1 MPIFDNELIDNV
13 SDRTPEKQN
22 IDLRSIDIPEVNT
35 NPVSRLG
42 GFETYGQ
49 TPAKRGLTVDEI
61 SEMSRH
67 AKPFKG
73 FGAPF
78 ESVSQSEL
86 LSNKRYPMYSRNVD
100 LENVYGLQQ
109 SAMSQLGNGFAK
121 LGVSAV
127 SSFGQSF
134 FTIPDTISAVR
145 NLDMSKLSGD
155 MDGGEAKLDDWQK
168 NMEDRFPNFMTRNEK
183 EHPFLAAI
191 PGFAGSA
198 NFWGDKVIKNIGFTA
213 GTIAGSL
220 VQDAAIGFVT
230 SGLGAVP
237 LVGAQ
242 IGRAALAINKLFAG
256 TSKLDEVLDLAKG
269 LGKTEQ
275 QLFNIQ
281 KLGQIAAATKLTKSA
296 QYVYSLYGASRT
308 EAAIE
313 AREGF
318 REVKEEL
325 TRQYKQKHY
334 DQEPTAEALAEIE
347 NYATNAMNVRF
358 GTNLA
363 LLTVSNAVQFDNIF
377 RTFNLG
383 NKEIGS
389 SVGKIGLQKGSL
401 DVFEKKTAE
410 TLAGKVWDTVK
421 PTLKNV
427 LAEGVY
433 EEGGQYAAQKGTYD
447 YYTRKYKNLNNPDNK
462 ESWDWLNESIDSTGK
477 GLAEQFGSQ
486 EGIESM
492 LVGAISAL
500 ITGGITNKVQ
510 KIRGVDEDTKLKSS
524 INILNRW
531 GLTDILEN
539 QYGDALSSV
548 NIAKE
553 MKQATESG
561 NVFKFKNLKRDLFY
575 NYVKSRSVN
584 GLHDVT
590 IDQLN
595 MLKDLDKDQFEKM
608 FGVDLNKTN
617 KATVSSYVD
626 GMIEKANHIN
636 ATIESVNTTFT
647 NPFKFI
653 VDPKNPEEDLISK
666 NYNTFEDWK
675 NNLSYYGSMR
685 KDINDRLGSIQ
696 TRVSKINPLV
706 NNETLSDLVNRDSLT
721 ELSKEY
727 EDQANLLNNTI
738 TEYTTV
744 AERKAIREQVKIL
757 RSNSEK
763 INLVLNSYTPDLKTF
778 NSLLNFELNNRDASK
793 EDVVGFENAT
803 ELYNYGADIFEL
815 NKDKRNSSEIFDY
828 LSSKEGFDSY
838 FKQEENIENNEVPMS
853 DLLKGT
859 AQPTFIDDEK
869 VKQLLEVG
877 REYEIRDTKKATAPV
892 KIADDRYRVTAPDG
906 TVTFHKTRKEAV
918 EQSQEFTQENTNLSK
933 VRVIA
938 LNDDGTVKV
947 EDINGDILN
956 INPKRLKGY
965 KRLETNQEKLLK
977 NKEEIAKEQDEIEHD
992 SGTVATPDPEVIQTQ
1007 EDTKEEKAKK
1017 ESKLISAENL
1027 FTSSTSES
1035 ESADYYENG
1044 VLVAANVPTHVKN
1057 SREFLNNAHTFPNRG
1072 NLKSILLTANQ
1083 VKGLK
1088 LDGLVQMSY
1097 RKDINSPVEDIPD
1110 VMDVN
1115 NGWVAQVFV
1124 EQDKDGLYFVDKDG
1138 QRIGKVGDANIDIS
1152 KIIFQTMRTTS
1163 LTYKNGSPRYRAEQK
1178 AEAEAYSRSWA
1189 KYRAG
1194 LFANEATTFPTFAFT
1209 ISTGIAKEKRDANNL
1224 RETNQ
1229 VGGIL
1234 IDEDLISAQEG
1245 LITIPIGGTI
1255 VNSKGEILK
1264 WPSGVPTLK
1273 YGDILQMLNN
1283 RKFNSREVDGIY
1295 ETIRQL
1301 ANNVLEQSKA
1311 GQPITLK
1318 GPLSNF
1324 LQHVLY
1330 WKSKADTYGPNQIG
1344 IDVNSM
1350 TLNLGRN
1357 SFPLGEIANNEA
1369 AIKTALSSAYN
1380 NVNNGT
1386 LTKYFSKPFTE
1397 FYIDKD
1403 GNFTS
1408 SVWKN
1413 YQTYL
1418 LSKSYPSG
1426 KARPA
1431 GDTPLTTG
1439 VSAKTAE
1446 TPYVFEQ
1453 KYSTLSG
1460 LDLPIEVITPKPE
1473 PVVTP
1478 TPGVITVGKYKI
1490 GKDQENEF
1498 EFKAG
1503 IVKFTAEGP
1512 KEDGTFD
1519 VTVKPNEVTKALAAN
1534 KESLKVVID
1543 ALKGAGKF
1551 DATIPIGEE
1560 ENYVLTFMAM
1570 QIDATLIKLNKEAPE
1585 APKGK
1590 EAAPMAPPEV
1600 VAQQDIEANKADNKI
1615 KLDKIKSLE
1624 DKLSTMS
1631 APISGEFKDYPAE
1644 YFQYLNLI
1652 FRPEFKGN
1660 TSEAFDLYSLKNQIY
1675 SGELFDPSFKKVIDS
1690 VKNTNQYKGTIDIL
1704 SKEDKKPPQ
1713 TPPNEFP
1720 SEEYRRVG
1728 VNDVV
1733 DRMSESDFAIF
1744 KEWAAENL
1752 PLIPWEEL
1760 EHMITINPNEK
1771 AWGVFVDGVAKFVK
1785 GGLRGTEYHEIME
1798 AVWAGMLTAD
1808 QKQALLDEFKNRK
1821 GFFVDRETNQKIP
1834 FIEAT
1839 DQQAKE
1845 RIMDDFSDFRLGK
1858 LPARTLGEYVRR
1870 LFNKILN
1877 FFKTFNQKPSLKQE
1891 LFEAINTG
1899 KFKERTLSPESIT
1912 SVPEY
1917 SRVAG
1922 LTGEQSHSIVQ
1933 DMLARAGGLLFK
1945 VNDKQMLFNSERLS
1959 GREMF
1964 DKIEQSYIKDGRRQL
1979 ITDEAWEQLKEKVK
1993 SYLKVSGINFND
2005 EEFVDINSENAN
2017 KNEYVSNPFQ
2027 DTKASAT
2034 GALKF
2039 SLSTVIERVPTNQEN
2054 ALTLEVPVPKYSDIE
2069 LKGFPI
2075 KGYKLLPFN
2084 RVFATLLDKLSNT
2097 SNVKMFTKKMLK
2109 LAEEDANYVSVFQRM
2124 GGKDKVVPFSEFKA
2138 SDWRYFI
2145 QFIQTFSRQKPEAY
2159 IQYKSIDG
2167 VYTGAANL
2175 YTATVQTQKEWL
2187 TNIETLA
2194 KGDGTI
2200 VKWDRSEKVFT
2211 VNKDALKAM
2220 PIRKAKDMVA
2230 MLNAIGVQF
2239 DIDTYTKLKGY
2250 EKTKFAK
2257 QIESIYNHL
2266 GDNNELMSLSNKTL
2280 DINGPLAALAELYN
2294 KVNNPSQES
2303 TYFGVEGERI
2313 GAFSENNVPSVFEN
2327 EFNEAESLGELKQA
2341 RTELNDVFSTNSQIL
2356 KPGGLFYDENGRK
2369 IKDFKVSYI
2378 QGEKD
2383 EDNDKGT
2390 TSSKL
2395 TIGDRYT
2402 LEINQNLNGNYY
2414 ILIPGDSAT
2423 EGMMNIGNNVSYD
2436 DVRDGKAWKQVSG
2449 IFKGYLLDE
2458 VNLALDFKNRE
2469 KILNVG
2475 DKAKQLRFF
2484 NEILFDAERDEI
2496 NQMLE
2501 DNRSLSDI
2509 TEYINSN
2516 ISNINS
2522 AVKYFIENTITETKK
2537 QLKNNNK
2544 IVVNENSSFSYTDL
2558 DSNFAKEA
2566 GVNKNAL
2573 SDKSIDDILTF
2584 SNINY
2589 VIANIEYHKII
2600 FGDPYQFVVKK
2611 DGSLESIKRFK
2622 SFFSPR
2628 RTTFDS
2634 PEYNTFLNTKDGNKV
2649 NDIKLEEYKYNPE
2662 TNTWTGDLGGH
2673 NFKDHINTITL
2684 KDNVIAGSLTNLS
2697 KVYGNTKETDG
2708 VSWLRDTSYR
2718 EIKLKNGQW
2727 DLQGPEEEWFQ
2738 WEMAFTRQH
2747 LPGYKYSNTKLEEQ
2761 DKALMETERP
2771 KHTIEVL
2778 KPIVTGNKLGK
2789 NNFDLILDKFSQM
2802 PIFYSM
2808 VRGTNLEKL
2817 YIQMM
2822 KQDIGYAIVQ
2832 SGRKVGSQEL
2842 HSIYDGEGK
2851 FNEQPFTENTIVQV
2865 PWKAYGIQVETT
2877 TSGDK
2882 YQTRGSQI
2890 TKMISIDL
2898 FDNGVASSPEA
2909 AAEYQ
2914 RNKNLLDLMHE
2925 NGYKE
2930 LLINLG
2936 IEDLGTSF
2944 KMKDGKSVAET
2955 LMNEM
2960 LRRQVSDNTIDS
2972 LKLSSENQFIIP
2984 FEASPSYTQIRSIIY
2999 SMIDKTI
3006 GSPKMSGGAHVQAP
3020 VTMLE
3025 SAVKGRSI
3033 VMQNDQ
3039 GQWEKITR
3047 EKYATLSDS
3056 EKRKV
3061 MLTDDSLKFYT
3072 REEPWCEIY
3081 LPHWFKDKFK
3091 GKFSSDKELL
3101 RYLNFTADGKKI
3113 LSGIGFRIPTQLLS
3127 TIEVF
3132 RVKGFLPQYMGAT
3145 VIVPSEITTKAG
3157 SDFDID
3163 KLNMY
3168 LKSVYLDAS
3177 NEIRVVSLK
3186 GNEEQT
3192 KEFYTQVYDDTIK
3205 KEIEK
3210 INYNDE
3216 FREDL
3221 FLTLSVLEDLN
3232 GVLSKKQR
3240 IFYKLN
3246 QNVIN
3251 EIISQADEKDLLPSE
3266 YMLKQITDM
3275 ASKEAKLNAKLLND
3289 SLKENF
3295 VKDMYK
3301 KALENEYYD
3310 SLEKLISLPENFDRL
3325 ISPVDDAGLKD
3336 IAIEV
3341 NALEG
3346 VDDNKIKNR
3355 VLDRNYMTKQ
3365 RGGFLR
3371 GKRWVG
3377 IAAVNI
3383 TNLSLKQ
3390 KNQIYIDNEKIKYAA
3405 WEDKKFLGDGKVA
3418 LKHNITN
3425 VNGEDRISLSGT
3437 KTADGTNM
3445 LISNRL
3451 SGYATGAV
3459 DITNNDF
3466 ITRIV
3471 KSDLIISTF
3480 MFLENIGAGNQGI
3493 FFLNQPIITEYLK
3506 MLDSKNTKSLFY
3518 DNNISLIKSKFPIND
3533 DAKESGEL
3541 NLNDLKTNISK
3552 YAEGKFTKNDNLEQ
3566 RKIFTEFL
3574 KYAKMAE
3581 FAFEFTQS
3589 TNYDTT
3595 KFGSGDA
3602 FARKQLAT
3610 DKANSKNIISSAQK
3624 VLDNSHIG
3632 LQAKLYSNFMSS
3644 MGAIF
3649 KLEEDKLRIITE
3661 DVIKVYSQNKYL
3673 GQDNFIKIANKA
3685 KMSFLDYIIQ
3695 TKTGLNNRVEE
3706 LLVNDKTSVA
3716 SKLEQAKQT
3725 YPNLQILKELQVVP
3739 SPRINGAKSI
3749 KLRVNDK
3756 AAESENMNQDLMR
3769 ELRDFNEETKSLYD
3783 DLISVAILQG
3793 SYQSSISL
3801 KNIIPIEDYAAIV
3814 SPIFDS
3820 ISTTETLKAF
3830 SEGFFERNNFD
3841 DPLIVPRI
3849 KAVKLKIASEDLVDA
3864 PDGSL
3869 MVVNTYYSE
3878 AFPKIPSLGIKS
3890 TDRQVLLLTEK
3901 ANPKVLNSN
3910 FIAMPRVLKLKS
3922 GERVDMVTGKTITA
3936 ADYAR
3941 RLSKGDLSL
3950 SDIFGYKRVLHPSTG
3965 KPLRTYDYGGNLQSV
3980 YKMVNLYGDGNR
3992 ASEYYTDFD
4001 QSVINNG
4008 TIKVQQELND
4018 RDIVSNYPD
4027 YYVEVSLSLQTEE
4040 EFITPMSNEVIESG
4054 VKPRI
4059 DTSREWKGDLKTRPV
4074 YTAEGVN
4081 TMRTEAAEPNEHFGN
4096 PFSEAGYGNT
4106 VKVNSIDEAVKM
4118 YKEWL
4123 LNNEAT
4129 TKDYNLDP
4137 KEFVKSIIKSA
4148 GGKPTSKGMFAI
4160 DGQYYYIPNINIMSK
4175 PYGYDAFIQ
4184 VGNDE
4189 LYLGSSYKGY
4199 TDFVSNKE
4207 YALSDLN
4214 YEQHQWILD
4223 QINQGK
4229 LDGATLL
4236 YAGKLEARGQ
4246 GMHPTALAEA
4256 VEELRTIKQDEFTQK
4271 EQLQFEIEEIKQR
4284 IEDLKSIQG
4293 ELNDTNT
4300 ENIVVNNLPRIT
4312 PESAKKETGA
4322 KAGNTK
4328 DISTSLLSK
4337 TGVTVDQAANDIWG
4351 DNFVD
4356 TGIDTQ
4362 DVRNIIIDILSSGSK
4377 ANYISQLGTSSE
4389 MQQLKDKLRDLN
4401 YQLSAEN
4408 NVSSETL
4415 TLKDG
4420 KDYNKSDINSNM
4432 LEALGYTPK
4441 EIGKILKSIC

>member
-1 MPIFDNELIDNV
+1 MPIFDNELIDNI

-35 NPVSRLG
+35 HPNMG
-42 GFETYGQ
+42 GFESYGQ
-49 TPAKRGLTVDEI
+49 VPPKRGLTVDEI

-67 AKPFKG
+67 AKPFKSW
-73 FGAPF
+73 GAPF

-86 LSNKRYPMYSRNVD
+86 LANKKYPMYSRNVD

-109 SAMSQLGNGFAK
+109 SAWSQLGNGFAK
-121 LGVSAV
+121 LGVSALG
-127 SSFGQSF
+127 SFGQSF
-134 FTIPDTISAVR
+134 FTLPDTISAVR
-145 NLDMSKLSGD
+145 NLDISKLSGEP
-155 MDGGEAKLDDWQK
+155 DGVEAKIDDWQK
-168 NMEDRFPNFMTRNEK
+168 NMEDRFPNFMTRHEK

-198 NFWGDKVIKNIGFTA
+198 NFWGDKIIKNIGFTA

-220 VQDAAIGFVT
+220 VQDAALAAV
-230 SGLGAVP
+230 SGGLAEIP
-237 LVGAQ
+237 LIGAQ
-242 IGRAALAINKLFAG
+242 IGRAALAINRVFAG
-256 TSKLDEVLDLAKG
+256 TTKLDEVLDLAKG

-275 QLFNIQ
+275 QLFNIE
-281 KLGQIAAATKLTKSA
+281 KLGRLAAATKLTKSA
-296 QYVYSLYGASRT
+296 QYAYSLYGASRT

-313 AREGF
+313 ARDGF
-318 REVKEEL
+318 NQVKNEL

-334 DQEPTAEALAEIE
+334 DEEPTPEALTEIE

-358 GTNLA
+358 ATNMA
-363 LLTVSNAVQFDNIF
+363 LLTVSNAVQFDNLF
-377 RTFNLG
+377 KTFNLG
-383 NKEIGS
+383 SKEIGS
-389 SVGKIGLQKGSL
+389 TIGKIGLEKGSL
-401 DVFEKKTAE
+401 DVFEKKTAK
-410 TLAGKVWDTVK
+410 TLSGKVWETVK

-427 LAEGVY
+427 LAEGLA
-433 EEGGQYAAQKGTYD
+433 EEGGQYAIEKGTYD
-447 YYTRKYKNLNNPDNK
+447 YYTRKYKNLKNSDNK
-462 ESWDWLNESIDSTGK
+462 ESWDWLNESISSTGK
-477 GLAEQFGSQ
+477 GLSEQFGSQ
-486 EGIESM
+486 AGIENM
-492 LVGAISAL
+492 LVGGLSAL
-500 ITGGITNKVQ
+500 ITGGITHKIE
-510 KIRGVDEDTKLKSS
+510 KIRGVDEDSKLKSS

-553 MKQATESG
+553 MKQATASG
-561 NVFKFKNLKRDLFY
+561 NVFKFKNLKRDLFF

-608 FGVDLNKTN
+608 FGVNLNKTN

-636 ATIESVNTTFT
+636 STIESVNTTFT
-647 NPFKFI
+647 NPFKYI
-653 VDPKNPEEDLISK
+653 VDPKTPEEDLISK

-675 NNLSYYGSMR
+675 TNLSYYGSIK
-685 KDINDRLGSIQ
+685 KDINDRLDSIQ
-696 TRVSKINPLV
+696 TRVTKINPLISNDTV
-706 NNETLSDLVNRDSLT
+706 TSLTNRPDLT
-721 ELSKEY
+721 ELSKTY
-727 EDQANLLNNTI
+727 EDQANALNNTI

-744 AERKAIREQVKIL
+744 AERKAIREQVKAL

-763 INLVLNSYTPDLKTF
+763 INLVLNSYTPDLKIF
-778 NSLLNFELNNRDASK
+778 HSLLNFELNNRNTSK
-793 EDVVGFENAT
+793 EDVVGFENAA
-803 ELYNYGADIFEL
+803 ELFNYGVDIYDL
-815 NKDKRNSSEIFDY
+815 NKDKRNSNEIFDH

-838 FKQEENIENNEVPMS
+838 FKQEENIENDEVPME

-859 AQPTFIDDEK
+859 AQPTFIDDKK
-869 VKQLLEVG
+869 VKQLLEVN
-877 REYEIRDTKKATAPV
+877 REYQIRDTKKATAPV
-892 KIADDRYRVTAPDG
+892 KEADDRYRVTAPDG
-906 TVTFHKTRKEAV
+906 TMTFHKTRKEAL

-933 VRVIA
+933 VKVIA

-956 INPKRLKGY
+956 IDPRRLRGY

-977 NKEEIAKEQDEIEHD
+977 NKEDIAREQDEIEHD
-992 SGTVATPDPEVIQTQ
+992 SGTVATPDPEVIQTAD
-1007 EDTKEEKAKK
+1007 DTKQETFKK
-1017 ESKLISAENL
+1017 ESKLVSAENL
-1027 FTSSTSES
+1027 FTSSTSQS
-1035 ESADYYENG
+1035 ESIEYYQDGEK
-1044 VLVAANVPTHVKN
+1044 VSKNVPEHIKN

-1088 LDGLVQMSY
+1088 LNGLVQMSY
-1097 RKDINSPVEDIPD
+1097 EKDASTKVEDIPD
-1110 VMDVN
+1110 VMDIN

-1124 EQDKDGLYFVDKDG
+1124 EQDKDGLHFVDKDG
-1138 QRIGKVGDANIDIS
+1138 KRIGKVGDIGIDIN
-1152 KIIFQTMRTTS
+1152 KIVFQTMRTTS
-1163 LTYKNGSPRYRAEQK
+1163 LYYKDGKTPRYRKEQK
-1178 AEAEAYSRSWA
+1178 AEAEAYSRAWA
-1189 KYRAG
+1189 KYREG
-1194 LFANEATTFPTFAFT
+1194 LFNNKATTFPTFGFT
-1209 ISTGIAKEKRDANNL
+1209 ISAGIAKENKDANNL

-1234 IDEDLISAQEG
+1234 IDENLISTQEG
-1245 LITIPIGGTI
+1245 LITIPSGGTI

-1264 WPSGVPTLK
+1264 WPSGIPTLK
-1273 YGDILQMLNN
+1273 YGDVLQMLNN
-1283 RKFNSREVDGIY
+1283 RKFNNREVDGIY

-1301 ANNVLEQSKA
+1301 ANNVLEQNKA
-1311 GQPITLK
+1311 GQPVTLT

-1324 LQHVLY
+1324 LQNVLY

-1344 IDVNSM
+1344 IDIN
-1350 TLNLGRN
+1350 TLSLRLGKN
-1357 SFPLGEIANNEA
+1357 SFPLGEIAGNEA
-1369 AIKTALSSAYN
+1369 AIKAALSNAYN

-1386 LTKYFSKPFTE
+1386 LTKYFSKSFTE

-1403 GNFTS
+1403 GNFAS
-1408 SVWKN
+1408 SQWKN

-1418 LSKSYPSG
+1418 LSKAYPSG

-1439 VSAKTAE
+1439 VAAKTAE
-1446 TPYVFEQ
+1446 TPYSFEQ
-1453 KYSTLSG
+1453 KYSTLTG
-1460 LDLPIEVITPKPE
+1460 LDLPIEVIEPKVE
-1473 PVVTP
+1473 PPV
-1478 TPGVITVGKYKI
+1478 PGVKTVGKYKI
-1490 GKDQENEF
+1490 GKDQEDEF

-1503 IVKFTAEGP
+1503 VVKFTAEGP
-1512 KEDGTFD
+1512 NEDGTFN
-1519 VTVKPNEVTKALAAN
+1519 VTVKPNEVTKNVTSN
-1534 KESLKVVID
+1534 KEALTAVIG
-1543 ALKGAGKF
+1543 ALKTADKF
-1551 DATIPIGEE
+1551 DASVAIGKEE
-1560 ENYVLTFMAM
+1560 EYVLTFMAM
-1570 QIDATLIKLNKEAPE
+1570 QIDTTLKKLNKEEQE
-1585 APKGK
+1585 APKAEEKK
-1590 EAAPMAPPEV
+1590 ETPPE
-1600 VAQQDIEANKADNKI
+1600 DNK
-1615 KLDKIKSLE
+1615 L
-1624 DKLSTMS
+1624 
-1631 APISGEFKDYPAE
+1631 
-1644 YFQYLNLI
+1644 
-1652 FRPEFKGN
+1652 
-1660 TSEAFDLYSLKNQIY
+1660 
-1675 SGELFDPSFKKVIDS
+1675 
-1690 VKNTNQYKGTIDIL
+1690 
-1704 SKEDKKPPQ
+1704 PQ
-1713 TPPNEFP
+1713 TPPDEFP
-1720 SEEYRRVG
+1720 SDEYRRVG
-1728 VNDVV
+1728 VNDVE
-1733 DRMSESDFAIF
+1733 RMTESDFEIF
-1744 KEWAAENL
+1744 KEWVKENL

-1760 EHMITINPNEK
+1760 EHMITINSNEK
-1771 AWGVFVDGVAKFVK
+1771 AWGVFVNGVAKFVK

-1798 AVWAGMLTAD
+1798 AVWAGMLTSE
-1808 QKQALLDEFKNRK
+1808 QRQALLDEFKNTE
-1821 GFFVDRETNQKIP
+1821 GFFTDRETNQKIP

-1845 RIMDDFSDFRLGK
+1845 RIMDDFSEFRLGK
-1858 LPARTLGEYVRR
+1858 IPARTLGEFVRR

-1877 FFKTFNQKPSLKQE
+1877 FFKTFNTKPFLKQE
-1891 LFEAINTG
+1891 LFDVINTG
-1899 KFKERTLSPESIT
+1899 KFKEKSLSSESIT
-1912 SVPEY
+1912 SIPQY
-1917 SRVAG
+1917 SKVAG

-1964 DKIEQSYIKDGRRQL
+1964 DKIEQSYIKDNRRQPL
-1979 ITDEAWEQLKEKVK
+1979 SDEAWGQLKDKVK

-2005 EEFVDINSENAN
+2005 EEFIDINTENAN

-2039 SLSTVIERVPTNQEN
+2039 SLSTVIERVSTNQEN
-2054 ALTLEVPVPKYSDIE
+2054 ALTLELPKPNYSKIK
-2069 LKGFPI
+2069 LAGYPI
-2075 KGYKLLPFN
+2075 SNFKLLPFN

-2097 SNVKMFTKKMLK
+2097 SDVHTFVKKMLK

-2145 QFIQTFSRQKPEAY
+2145 QFIQTFARQKPEAY
-2159 IQYKSIDG
+2159 IQYKSIDS
-2167 VYTGAANL
+2167 VHTGAANL
-2175 YTATVQTQKEWL
+2175 HTAAAQTQREWI

-2200 VKWDRSEKVFT
+2200 VKWAEKVFT
-2211 VNKDALKAM
+2211 VDTEALKAM
-2220 PIRKAKDMVA
+2220 PIRKSENMIA
-2230 MLNAIGVQF
+2230 MLNAIGVNF
-2239 DIDTYTKLKGY
+2239 DIDTYTKLKTY
-2250 EKTKFAK
+2250 QKTKFAD
-2257 QIESIYNHL
+2257 QVRSIYNHL
-2266 GDNNELMSLSNKTL
+2266 GDNNELMSISNKTL
-2280 DINGPLAALAELYN
+2280 DINGPLATLAELYN

-2303 TYFGVEGERI
+2303 TFFGVKGERI
-2313 GAFSENNVPSVFEN
+2313 GSFSENNVPSVFEN

-2341 RTELNDVFSTNSQIL
+2341 RTELNDVFSTSSQIL
-2356 KPGGLFYDENGRK
+2356 KPGGLFYDENGKK

-2383 EDNDKGT
+2383 EEDDKGT
-2390 TSSKL
+2390 TSSNL

-2423 EGMMNIGNNVSYD
+2423 EGMMNIGNNISYD

-2449 IFKGYLLDE
+2449 VFKGYLLDE

-2469 KILNVG
+2469 KLLNVG

-2501 DNRSLSDI
+2501 DNRSLADI

-2516 ISNINS
+2516 ISSINS
-2522 AVKYFIENTITETKK
+2522 AVKYFIENTITDTKE
-2537 QLKNNNK
+2537 QLKANNK
-2544 IVVNENSSFSYTDL
+2544 IVVSSEKSFSYFDL

-2566 GVNKNAL
+2566 GLNKKAL
-2573 SDKSIDDILTF
+2573 SEKSIDDVLTYT
-2584 SNINY
+2584 NINY
-2589 VIANIEYHKII
+2589 VIANIEYHKIL
-2600 FGDPYQFVVKK
+2600 FGDPYQFAVKK
-2611 DGSLESIKRFK
+2611 NGSLESIKRFK

-2634 PEYNTFLNTKDGNKV
+2634 PEYNTFLNTKGGNVV
-2649 NDIKLEEYKYNPE
+2649 NGINIEEYKYNPE

-2673 NFKDHINTITL
+2673 NFRNHINTITV
-2684 KDNVIAGSLTNLS
+2684 KDNIIAGSLANLNA
-2697 KVYGNTKETDG
+2697 VYGNTNETDA

-2727 DLQGPEEEWFQ
+2727 DLEGPEEKWFQ
-2738 WEMAFTRQH
+2738 WEMAFTRQN

-2771 KHTIEVL
+2771 SHVIEIL

-2789 NNFDLILDKFSQM
+2789 NNFDLVLDKFSQM

-2808 VRGTNLEKL
+2808 VKGTNLEKF

-2842 HSIYDGEGK
+2842 HSVYDGEGK
-2851 FNEQPFTENTIVQV
+2851 FNEQPFAENTIVQV
-2865 PWKAYGIQVETT
+2865 PWKTYGIQVETT
-2877 TSGDK
+2877 TSGNK

-2914 RNKNLLDLMHE
+2914 RNKNLLDAMHE

-2930 LLINLG
+2930 LLNRLG
-2936 IEDLGTSF
+2936 IEDLGTTF
-2944 KMKDGKSVAET
+2944 VMKDGQSVSET

-2972 LKLSSENQFIIP
+2972 LKLNSENQFIIP

-3006 GSPKMSGGAHVQAP
+3006 GSPSMSGGAHVQAP
-3020 VTMLE
+3020 MTMFE
-3025 SAVKGRSI
+3025 PATKGRSI
-3033 VMQNDQ
+3033 VMKNDK
-3039 GQWEKITR
+3039 GEWEKISR
-3047 EKYATLSDS
+3047 EKYATLSDT
-3056 EKRKV
+3056 EKLKV

-3072 REEPWCEIY
+3072 REEPWSEIY

-3101 RYLNFTADGKKI
+3101 KYLNNTEEGKKI
-3113 LSGIGFRIPTQLLS
+3113 LSGIGFRIPTQSLS
-3127 TIEVF
+3127 SIEVF
-3132 RVKGFLPQYMGAT
+3132 KVKGFLPQYMGAT

-3168 LKSVYLDAS
+3168 LKSIYVDRTGNIKL
-3177 NEIRVVSLK
+3177 VKLQ
-3186 GNEEQT
+3186 GNEENT
-3192 KEFYTQVYDDTIK
+3192 KEFFGKVFDDTLGVKQMKKVDLLEALDIVVNGLKDPKGLLNVYGDYIK
-3205 KEIEK
+3205 SKEKQYE
-3210 INYNDE
+3210 NPYE
-3216 FREDL
+3216 FRDL
-3221 FLTLSVLEDLN
+3221 
-3232 GVLSKKQR
+3232 
-3240 IFYKLN
+3240 I
-3246 QNVIN
+3246 
-3251 EIISQADEKDLLPSE
+3251 EKDLNKLTDTNLQTELRAE
-3266 YMLKQITDM
+3266 Y
-3275 ASKEAKLNAKLLND
+3275 
-3289 SLKENF
+3289 
-3295 VKDMYK
+3295 VRDMYK

-3310 SLEKLISLPENFDRL
+3310 SLEKLLTLPENFDRL

-3336 IAIEV
+3336 VAGEL
-3341 NALEG
+3341 NTLEG

-3355 VLDRNYMTKQ
+3355 LLDRNYMTKQ

-3390 KNQIYIDNEKIKYAA
+3390 KSQTYIDKNKFNSVPWA
-3405 WEDKKFLGDGKVA
+3405 DRKFLGDGKIV
-3418 LKHNITN
+3418 LKHNTTK
-3425 VNGEDRISLSGT
+3425 VNGVDRVSLSGT
-3437 KTADGTNM
+3437 KTADGTNT

-3471 KSDLIISTF
+3471 KSDLIIGTF

-3506 MLDSKNTKSLFY
+3506 MLDAKSTKSLFY
-3518 DNNISLIKSKFPIND
+3518 DNNIDAIKSMFPIAGKLEDYEDINVD
-3533 DAKESGEL
+3533 EL
-3541 NLNDLKTNISK
+3541 KKNITKYTNNI
-3552 YAEGKFTKNDNLEQ
+3552 FTDTDNAEQ

-3581 FAFEFTQS
+3581 FNFEFTQS

-3610 DKANSKNIISSAQK
+3610 DKANSKNIISSAQNI
-3624 VLDNSHIG
+3624 LDNSHIG

-3661 DVIKVYSQNKYL
+3661 DVLRVYSKNKYL
-3673 GQDNFIKIANKA
+3673 SQDNFIKIANKA

-3695 TKTGLNNRVEE
+3695 TKTGLNKDIDK
-3706 LLVNDKTSVA
+3706 LLVNQETSVVN
-3716 SKLEQAKQT
+3716 KLEKAKQN
-3725 YPNLQILKELQVVP
+3725 YPNLQILKDLQVVP

-3756 AAESENMNQDLMR
+3756 TAESENTNQDLMR
-3769 ELRDFNEETKSLYD
+3769 ELRDFNEETNSLYN

-3793 SYQSSISL
+3793 SYQSAISL
-3801 KNIIPIEDYAAIV
+3801 KNIIPIEDYANIV
-3814 SPIFDS
+3814 SSVFDS
-3820 ISTTETLKAF
+3820 ISTTESLKAF

-3849 KAVKLKIASEDLVDA
+3849 KAIKLELGSENLVDA

-3869 MVVNTYYSE
+3869 MVINTYYTK
-3878 AFPKIPSLGIKS
+3878 AFPQIPSLGIQS

-3901 ANPKVLNSN
+3901 FNPKVLNSN
-3910 FIAMPRVLKLKS
+3910 FIAMPRVLKLKG
-3922 GERVDMVTGKTITA
+3922 GERVDMVTGMTITS

-3941 RLSKGDLSL
+3941 RLKKGDLSL
-3950 SDIFGYKRVLHPSTG
+3950 SDVFGYKRVLLPTG
-3965 KPLRTYDYGGNLQSV
+3965 EPLRVYDQGDNLQSV
-3980 YKMVNLYGDGNR
+3980 YKMVNFYGDGNR
-3992 ASEYYTDFD
+3992 ASEHYTDFKP
-4001 QSVINNG
+4001 SVINNG
-4008 TIKVQQELND
+4008 TIKVEQELND
-4018 RDIVSNYPD
+4018 RDILRNYPD
-4027 YYVEVSLSLQTEE
+4027 YYIEDSLSLLPENYVNEEEGLE
-4040 EFITPMSNEVIESG
+4040 EFI
-4054 VKPRI
+4054 
-4059 DTSREWKGDLKTRPV
+4059 
-4074 YTAEGVN
+4074 
-4081 TMRTEAAEPNEHFGN
+4081 
-4096 PFSEAGYGNT
+4096 
-4106 VKVNSIDEAVKM
+4106 
-4118 YKEWL
+4118 KE
-4123 LNNEAT
+4123 E
-4129 TKDYNLDP
+4129 K
-4137 KEFVKSIIKSA
+4137 
-4148 GGKPTSKGMFAI
+4148 
-4160 DGQYYYIPNINIMSK
+4160 
-4175 PYGYDAFIQ
+4175 
-4184 VGNDE
+4184 
-4189 LYLGSSYKGY
+4189 
-4199 TDFVSNKE
+4199 
-4207 YALSDLN
+4207 
-4214 YEQHQWILD
+4214 
-4223 QINQGK
+4223 
-4229 LDGATLL
+4229 
-4236 YAGKLEARGQ
+4236 
-4246 GMHPTALAEA
+4246 
-4256 VEELRTIKQDEFTQK
+4256 
-4271 EQLQFEIEEIKQR
+4271 
-4284 IEDLKSIQG
+4284 
-4293 ELNDTNT
+4293 
-4300 ENIVVNNLPRIT
+4300 
-4312 PESAKKETGA
+4312 
-4322 KAGNTK
+4322 
-4328 DISTSLLSK
+4328 ISL
-4337 TGVTVDQAANDIWG
+4337 
-4351 DNFVD
+4351 
-4356 TGIDTQ
+4356 
-4362 DVRNIIIDILSSGSK
+4362 
-4377 ANYISQLGTSSE
+4377 
-4389 MQQLKDKLRDLN
+4389 
-4401 YQLSAEN
+4401 EN
-4408 NVSSETL
+4408 NISNETL

-4420 KDYNKSDINSNM
+4420 KKYNKSDINSNM

-4441 EIGKILKSIC
+4441 EIGKILKEIC